1 MNYADLKWSII
12 QEWNSDA
19 KYTNEY
25 LIEIGAEAGVEIK
38 NVRADRKSI
47 IAKIADGMI
56 TAGVE
61 SGEYVV
67 DGLGEDCDND
77 INFKRYMGDLTIPAS
92 TLKFED
98 SPMVT
103 FEEMG
108 MSEDEHEHEDGTVH
122 SHPHEGEHSHDEE
135 EYSYEDEEE
144 EELPDFKKMTK
155 LALDEWALD
164 RGIELDRRKTKAH
177 MITDLKEHLEV

>member
-1 MNYADLKWSII
+1 MNYANLRYTII

-19 KYTNEY
+19 KFTNEY
-25 LIEIGAEAGVEIK
+25 LIELGTSAGVEIK
-38 NVRADRKSI
+38 NTHADRKSI
-47 IAKIADGMI
+47 VAIVADGLI

-61 SGEYVV
+61 SGKYEVSDMGV
-67 DGLGEDCDND
+67 GCDDD
-77 INFKRYMGDLTIPAS
+77 IWFKNYMGVVPHPISSLDL
-92 TLKFED
+92 ED

-108 MSEDEHEHEDGTVH
+108 MTEDEHEHEDGTVH

-144 EELPDFKKMTK
+144 EEFPDFKKMTK
-155 LALDEWALD
+155 KALDDWALD
-164 RGIELDRRKTKAH
+164 RGIELDRRKTKAN
-177 MITDLKEHLEV
+177 MIEDLEEYLEV